1 MAEGADPVAHGQ
13 GVDRVPRGDLGGDLG
28 DDLAGGRVAHVLE
41 LADDAAVVVV
51 AHHAGEGHD
60 GPRRGGR
67 DQRRVLG
74 DVEVGVDHVGPQHQP
89 GRLGDPRGVGRRGH
103 VDSVGGVRA
112 ARQVASSPVTTDKP
126 DLSPTAP
133 AYAPPQPGTAV
144 GPPPGTGPRRAPVRV
159 LPNVL
164 WTLAALVLVPAGLG
178 LLVWGA
184 GERYVRLLQM
194 REEQAVVPTVAV
206 FAGLLLLALVA
217 VLGAWAPLAPMVSGL
232 LWGVVPGVV
241 LLLDPLLI
249 YRGAAI
255 DDLRRAAAPVDVGGA
270 GRPAGGGAA
279 APRGGVRRGAG
290 PSLRLEGRRAR
301 LSALRP
307 AQTSRLAARSS
318 GVSTSRPSPRSPTST
333 RRTFSC
339 WR

>member
-1 MAEGADPVAHGQ
+1 M
-13 GVDRVPRGDLGGDLG
+13 
-28 DDLAGGRVAHVLE
+28 
-41 LADDAAVVVV
+41 VVV
-51 AHHAGEGHD
+51 AHDAGERHD
-60 GPRRGGR
+60 GPRRGGG

-89 GRLGDPRGVGRRGH
+89 RRLGDPRGVGRRGH

-112 ARQVASSPVTTDKP
+112 ARQVASWPVTTDKP
-126 DLSPTAP
+126 DLPPTAP

-144 GPPPGTGPRRAPVRV
+144 GPQPGTGTRRAPVRV

-194 REEQAVVPTVAV
+194 RDEQAVVPTAAV
-206 FAGLLLLALVA
+206 FAGLLLLAVVA

-255 DDLRRAAAPVDVGGA
+255 DDLRLQQHLSTSAALGVPLVVGLLLLAAGFAAALARRSGWKAVA
-270 GRPAGGGAA
+270 
-279 APRGGVRRGAG
+279 RG
-290 PSLRLEGRRAR
+290 
-301 LSALRP
+301 
-307 AQTSRLAARSS
+307 
-318 GVSTSRPSPRSPTST
+318 
-333 RRTFSC
+333 
-339 WR
+339 